1 MTLQLSALELKFTL
15 ECWLVSQLV
24 QRGKKKEFMSM
35 DSQID
40 FFPGKL

>member
-15 ECWLVSQLV
+15 ECRLVSQLV
-24 QRGKKKEFMSM
+24 QRGKKEFMSM